1 MDQNNGGVILTVCQT
16 QVERAVAYKWFMI
29 KTGKADLKRRKNT
42 KNIKNERIRV
52 WDEFV
57 EYVPR
62 SRRKLILEYNRMKQ

>member
-29 KTGKADLKRRKNT
+29 KTGKADLKRRKDT
-42 KNIKNERIRV
+42 KNIENERIRV

>member
-29 KTGKADLKRRKNT
+29 KTRKSRFERGKDP
-42 KNIKNERIRV
+42 KNIENERIRV
-52 WDEFV
+52 WEEFV

-62 SRRKLILEYNRMKQ
+62 SRRKFILENNRKKQ